1 MSIHLKDNFKQGDPF
16 YASDINNIS
25 SAINKLSLK
34 IDNIPLNETTNYDI
48 VISQI
53 KKELQVIN
61 NTVLKLE
68 DSINNAK
75 KDISKNKISNDD
87 NIQNI
92 ISQIDELKTSI
103 VENQT
108 SNNNVIQNIISQID
122 ELKTSIA
129 ANQNYMS
136 NIEYTEANAENSTN
150 ENGVFGYKAMD
161 IYAYSK
167 KSITLYPYC
176 NVNIYDTIERE
187 LEFVAGAG
195 SNNTLVNDY
204 IVTFPAGNNC
214 KITFSPNFGK
224 LKWENDK
231 KPTYISGY
239 TYEIHISN
247 GLASFKKYK

>member
-1 MSIHLKDNFKQGDPF
+1 MSIHIKDNFKQGDPF

-34 IDNIPLNETTNYDI
+34 IDNISSNENPNYDI
-48 VISQI
+48 AISQI
-53 KKELQVIN
+53 KKELQAIN
-61 NTVLKLE
+61 NAVLKLE
-68 DSINNAK
+68 DSINDAK
-75 KDISKNKISNDD
+75 KDISEN
-87 NIQNI
+87 
-92 ISQIDELKTSI
+92 KTS
-103 VENQT
+103 NY
-108 SNNNVIQNIISQID
+108 NDIQNIISQID

-129 ANQNYMS
+129 ENQNYIP
-136 NIEYTEANAENSTN
+136 NIEYTETNTNPENSTS